1 MLNKFIQLLI
11 LTSGLTLLLACG
23 VSTTNIDATD
33 EVSEVK
39 EVTEIVNTAT
49 PLPAKST
56 VVPTVTVTDTLT
68 EDPTPEPI
76 EPTVESTVI
85 DDKANIE
92 FGLGGLAKDLES
104 WAAVKLPKFIT
115 ASHVNISDI
124 AYVSKFRSSAGH
136 DFSDSFEV
144 CCSMKHYFIPIDY
157 FGTRFTQPIYS
168 PVDGVVLYLSE
179 PTGGYSD
186 DWKIEYREQ
195 TGKEPPADYRDWN
208 IYIRPDN
215 APNIWITHM
224 HVNPLDEIIKKV
236 PPTSGQQMMM
246 GTSRPAI
253 EGYRV
258 KAGDLIGYGLAEII
272 VKRHLDGAGIPSGC
286 NSADSRQGRGARSPG
301 CKATVQL
308 HSIFEFMT
316 DELFG
321 EYQKIADVSKSDF
334 VITADDRARNPLVCE
349 GENFADRGNSDDPEV
364 YVKLQDPTP
373 TNGSSSNSE
382 VSGTLPG
389 FTELSSGRDII
400 ASFESSGSQ
409 TISTFDAD
417 QSYILVVASSGG
429 PLDVFITD
437 NDGKRGIFSR
447 PLSNGVYTY
456 ETVKMDPGQIGVSV
470 EANDDI
476 TWQIVAVKAE

>member
-49 PLPAKST
+49 PLPATST

-168 PVDGVVLYLSE
+168 PVDGVVL
-179 PTGGYSD
+179 
-186 DWKIEYREQ
+186 
-195 TGKEPPADYRDWN
+195 
-208 IYIRPDN
+208 
-215 APNIWITHM
+215 
-224 HVNPLDEIIKKV
+224 
-236 PPTSGQQMMM
+236 
-246 GTSRPAI
+246 
-253 EGYRV
+253 
-258 KAGDLIGYGLAEII
+258 
-272 VKRHLDGAGIPSGC
+272 
-286 NSADSRQGRGARSPG
+286 
-301 CKATVQL
+301 
-308 HSIFEFMT
+308 
-316 DELFG
+316 
-321 EYQKIADVSKSDF
+321 
-334 VITADDRARNPLVCE
+334 
-349 GENFADRGNSDDPEV
+349 
-364 YVKLQDPTP
+364 
-373 TNGSSSNSE
+373 
-382 VSGTLPG
+382 
-389 FTELSSGRDII
+389 
-400 ASFESSGSQ
+400 
-409 TISTFDAD
+409 
-417 QSYILVVASSGG
+417 
-429 PLDVFITD
+429 
-437 NDGKRGIFSR
+437 
-447 PLSNGVYTY
+447 
-456 ETVKMDPGQIGVSV
+456 
-470 EANDDI
+470 
-476 TWQIVAVKAE
+476 